1 MKIGD
6 LCRLVGFLMNAN
18 KGDLVLIV
26 GAAISLSRSQRSTR
40 YFCYS
45 QQTGERVWYY
55 GWHLEKVNESR

>member
-1 MKIGD
+1 MKVGD

-26 GAAISLSRSQRSTR
+26 GICHPFDGEQR
-40 YFCYS
+40 YLCYS